1 MAECKLHF
9 CGSSTNYLPCFHSSS
24 FQMNLTW
31 KNTKGFF
38 MENNSTTKAK
48 YETLYNNYKA
58 GQLKNDNIV
67 NKIVAL
73 QCS

>member
-1 MAECKLHF
+1 
-9 CGSSTNYLPCFHSSS
+9 
-24 FQMNLTW
+24 
-31 KNTKGFF
+31 

-58 GQLKNDNIV
+58 GQLKNDDIV